1 MPWRSSKNKP
11 ESHGY
16 CHCWRCLPVSSVRSQ
31 KYRGLKVSEFGS
43 TGNRYSRKHLTCGED
58 APAGYRRYVE
68 RESEE
73 IRLRTYL
80 PAAMIM
86 STLLLT
92 LFSMVAIMVTADMSQ
107 GEGKQV
113 EELIDQIASG
123 AFRDSVAGVGGV
135 VVTVVVALA
144 ALSWVDVKQ
153 PSDRAY
159 MHMWIDDVKN
169 SGGREQVVSILMSF
183 LSFSFGSLVFAFWV
197 SVLAER
203 HSKRGAVGGDA
214 LIGAILL
221 VVSVVIWVLPSM
233 MKSSKNAIIREYI
246 ILLSDINNYVRG
258 AIANPSIVLNG
269 NARSSRIWG
278 MFCLVFIISAVPAGI
293 VWGCVGSGP
302 DVGVVVGV
310 FVGLVACFTAGC
322 ATQMVVD
329 CVRRVPMARAQGT
342 FFLLMICLPPALFV
356 GFIAIH
362 VAIKQGWHGTVGIA
376 VISAVLL
383 TACFWW
389 FIPVFIYIVFGVGVP
404 VLQGMTS
411 YWFFK
416 KGEELVRRYNGKFF
430 DKIQVDE
437 VKCDIVDTIMPRGS
451 ILHYGRFE
459 DDRRWMKAWSRRAV
473 MMVPEAGKPRKP
485 GPHAV
490 DLRSYIAE
498 TFDIFLPGTGAP
510 VLPSRVWSSNGAID
524 EWHVDSLY

>member
-1 MPWRSSKNKP
+1 
-11 ESHGY
+11 
-16 CHCWRCLPVSSVRSQ
+16 
-31 KYRGLKVSEFGS
+31 
-43 TGNRYSRKHLTCGED
+43 
-58 APAGYRRYVE
+58 
-68 RESEE
+68 
-73 IRLRTYL
+73 
-80 PAAMIM
+80 
-86 STLLLT
+86 
-92 LFSMVAIMVTADMSQ
+92 
-107 GEGKQV
+107 
-113 EELIDQIASG
+113 
-123 AFRDSVAGVGGV
+123 
-135 VVTVVVALA
+135 
-144 ALSWVDVKQ
+144 
-153 PSDRAY
+153 
-159 MHMWIDDVKN
+159 
-169 SGGREQVVSILMSF
+169 MSF